1 MVLTSALVFT
11 TTSNSKTL
19 VYINQKKDGCI
30 IPVQPSLF
38 VYLEVLA
45 DALPLGEF
53 ELEVLIVE
61 EEGRLA
67 YLAFE
72 LPI

>member
-1 MVLTSALVFT
+1 MVLTSASVFT

-19 VYINQKKDGCI
+19 VYINHKKDGCI

-45 DALPLGEF
+45 DALPLGELEF
-53 ELEVLIVE
+53 EVLIVE
-61 EEGRLA
+61 EKRRLT
-67 YLAFE
+67 YLTFE
-72 LPI
+72 LPV

>member
-1 MVLTSALVFT
+1 MAASL
-11 TTSNSKTL
+11 
-19 VYINQKKDGCI
+19 
-30 IPVQPSLF
+30 PVQPLF
-38 VYLEVLA
+38 LFKVLT

-53 ELEVLIVE
+53 EFEVLIVE

-72 LPI
+72 LQVEPFYNGLGIVATVSLVIGAAVAIL